1 MRVNTSLA
9 EKGYVAF
16 HAVGKPLKGVWLS
29 QEIEEVQV
37 QVTEQMLR
45 IRRGDDHGRVVPQG
59 IQKRT
64 GDSVVG
70 GRKPEK
76 HQRTIVGLYTEEH
89 LLRKRP
95 GLTKLEPAG
104 AQEIMGKLASTRP

>member
-1 MRVNTSLA
+1 M
-9 EKGYVAF
+9 
-16 HAVGKPLKGVWLS
+16 GKPLEGVRLG
-29 QEIEEVQV
+29 QKIEGVQV

-45 IRRGDDHGRVVPQG
+45 IRRGDDHGRVIPQG

-64 GDSVVG
+64 GDDVVR

-76 HQRTIVGLYTEEH
+76 HQRTIVGLHAEEH
-89 LLRKRP
+89 FLRKRP

-104 AQEIMGKLASTRP
+104 ALEVMGKLASTRP